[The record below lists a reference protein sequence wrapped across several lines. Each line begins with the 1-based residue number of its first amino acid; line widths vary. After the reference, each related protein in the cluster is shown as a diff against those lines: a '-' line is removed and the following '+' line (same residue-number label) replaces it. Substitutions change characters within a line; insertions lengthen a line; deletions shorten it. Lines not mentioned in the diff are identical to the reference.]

1 MSLQR
6 AHKQEDVEDV
16 ILEVLE
22 PGHARTTQEIYA
34 AVRRRLNLTPDD
46 LERANKRDESK
57 INQIIAN
64 ALQGK
69 RRLCRNGLIVR
80 TGVGEFRITEA
91 GCTYLDK
98 HRASVA
104 EGLKLLDGMFL
115 DTSRD

>member
-1 MSLQR
+1 MSSQR

-22 PGHARTTQEIYA
+22 PGQVRTTQEIYA

-46 LERANKRDESK
+46 LQRANKRDESK

-64 ALQGK
+64 ALQDK
-69 RRLCRNGLIVR
+69 RRLCRDKLIER
-80 TGVGEFRITEA
+80 IGVGEFRITEA
-91 GCTYLDK
+91 GCAYLAN

-104 EGLKLLDGMFL
+104 EGLKMLDEFFP
-115 DTSRD
+115 DERWD